1 MLSEYASWKN
11 RMGRESRLPLVLAP
25 QRRVSHGG
33 IAWSHAPA
41 EDLRQPQDG
50 AAQKFESRSRVEEI
64 TARLQV
70 PHLMEPEDARL
81 TGGTRSLMR
90 RLTGLNVGR
99 KLVPEMGRKMVPA
112 KARRI
117 LANEPQVA

>member
-1 MLSEYASWKN
+1 MFSEYASSWKN
-11 RMGRESRLPLVLAP
+11 RLGRDSQMPVVLAP

-33 IAWSHAPA
+33 IAWSHVPA
-41 EDLRQPQDG
+41 ENLRQPQDG
-50 AAQKFESRSRVEEI
+50 AVQKFDSRSRVEEI
-64 TARLQV
+64 TSRMQAPQ
-70 PHLMEPEDARL
+70 LMEPEDARL

-99 KLVPEMGRKMVPA
+99 KLPEMARKMAPA